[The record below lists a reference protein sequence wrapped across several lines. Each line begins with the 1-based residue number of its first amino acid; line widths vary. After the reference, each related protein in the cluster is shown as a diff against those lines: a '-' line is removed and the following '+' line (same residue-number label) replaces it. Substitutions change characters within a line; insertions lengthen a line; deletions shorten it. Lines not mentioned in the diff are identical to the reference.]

1 MSTNSQRL
9 HRPNGS
15 WGAAVV
21 WLALAAGWLMLVTG
35 LAAPARAAV
44 DTNNIDAVS
53 ATIRGAHIAEP
64 LVRTSPTTAA
74 EDAALASAITAYE
87 RRSQSEDFS
96 SLNGFLSRY
105 PQSGWA
111 PAIYTNLGLSDLHEG
126 YFSRAIE
133 EWRKAWTLGKDANE
147 PHARALVDRAVGE
160 LARLYASVGQFD
172 NLKELF
178 GEMGARP
185 VTGSATEAIQQAG
198 ELLVLVK
205 KDPRHLFNCGP
216 AALGR
221 LILAKD
227 AHDRRADAL
236 LFYRAGPNGT
246 SLAELGSLAEKAG
259 FAYRL
264 VRRAPGQPVPTMA
277 VVHWKVGHYGV
288 IVGQSHGR
296 YHVLDTAF
304 PASDL
309 WMTLAA
315 IDAES
320 SGHFLVPASGVTDG
334 GWPTVTMSEAEKVW
348 GSGPT
353 GYGPPGDVH
362 DPRAHGGRPGEP
374 PGCGGAGGGSSGN
387 GGGGGNSGMCGY
399 DIKEATVGL
408 TLSDEPVGYSPP
420 LGPKPSIEITFNQ
433 REDSQPANFSFY
445 NLSPKWTLNWLTYV
459 TDDPNNPGL
468 NVTRYLAG
476 GGSIAYSGYTSGN
489 GQFAAQQDDGSVLV
503 LVSQSP
509 VTYQR
514 KLGDGSIEIYSQ
526 SNNATA
532 YPRNIFL
539 SQVIDPQ
546 GKALTLAY
554 DNQLRLTSLT
564 DATGR
569 QTTLSYGMIQAPL
582 LVTQVTDPFG
592 RAAYLTYDSQFRLA
606 SITDVIGLTSRFQYD
621 ANSLVN
627 MMTTP
632 YGATTFAYTA
642 PSTAGAPR
650 YLQVTDPLGYNER
663 EEWVEWPSGSAP
675 IADSD
680 PSNTV
685 PQGMPATVEN
695 QYLSYR
701 DSFYWNKDAYVAA
714 GCTTAPPTISPAG
727 PCNYTM
733 ARISHF
739 THTPYPYVP
748 PGTKSTTIE
757 SVRYPLEVNRI
768 WYAYPGQSNGALF
781 QGTFSQPTG
790 IGRVLTDGTT
800 QLSLA
805 SYDTA
810 NYFLPLQIT
819 DPVGRTTSLGY
830 DPGNHIDLLTVSQ
843 TIGGVPTITDQYHYN
858 SQHEPLT
865 HIDAAGQTTTFT
877 YTTVGQLQSVTRP
890 LNEKT
895 QYFYDTAFNLSY
907 VINPNNVTSASY
919 TYDGFDRVKTFTD
932 SEGWTVQYTYDNADR
947 VTSTSY
953 PDGTSQTYTYNKL
966 DLASYQDRL
975 GRLWTYTHDA
985 DRRLTAS
992 TDPLLLTTNFAYNHQ
1007 GQLTKRT
1014 DPRGKATQWQYDVE
1028 GRLTSKIYA
1037 DASTLVTAYD
1047 PVTSRVQSVT
1057 DALNQVK
1064 TFAYAEDDRVTGVA
1078 YTGAVNP
1085 TPNVSFAYDPN
1096 FPRLTSMT
1104 DGTGTTTY
1112 GYYPVGVVGG
1122 LRLQTETQPLA
1133 TIGYIY
1139 DKLGRVKSRAVTGA
1153 GSETFGYDALD
1164 RLTTHASDLGSFT
1177 LGYLGQTGQITTRAL
1192 ASPSNL
1198 ATTWGYLPNSGDRR
1212 LASVATT
1219 GLTAGQSTG
1228 FAYTTNAEN
1237 FITGTTQTGDA
1248 AVAVPPSV
1256 VTQTG
1261 TYNNLNQLTNL
1272 TGQHLTWDA
1281 DGNLLKDATRTYSWD
1296 AESRLVAISYIGVSG
1311 QTTTFSYDGLGRRA
1325 RIARTPQ
1332 GGGTTTTNYVWCGSQ
1347 LCQARTAAGAE
1358 ARGYY
1363 AEGEF
1368 VPGSPSAS
1376 LYYAPDNLGSVRR
1389 VFSAGASP
1397 SFDYD
1402 PYGAPN
1408 QTTAPVTD
1416 FNYAGTFYNADY
1428 NGSSGLYLTT
1438 HRPYD
1443 PVAGR
1448 FLSRDPIG
1456 EAGDPAGNLYVYV
1469 GGDPLNGID
1478 PEGGAGSRPANPAD
1492 AIPVLGP
1499 CAVIWCPGQDITKP
1513 SPLTQGIMD
1522 SFCPHPHMQGD
1533 QPRPPP
1539 PPVYPPADPLAGTKR
1554 ITGARPPPPPPQPD
1568 PPWWLS
1574 LVQLLSKYLP
1584 H

>member
-9 HRPNGS
+9 HRPNGL

-64 LVRTSPTTAA
+64 LVRTSPTTTA

-96 SLNGFLSRY
+96 SLTGFLSGY

-111 PAIYTNLGLSDLHEG
+111 PAIYANLGLSDLHEG

-160 LARLYASVGQFD
+160 LARLYASFGQFD

-227 AHDRRADAL
+227 AHDVRADSL
-236 LFYRAGPNGT
+236 LFYKAGPNGA
-246 SLAELGSLAEKAG
+246 SLAELADLAEKAG

-264 VRRAPGQPVPTMA
+264 VWRAPGQSVPTMA
-277 VVHWKVGHYGV
+277 LVHWKVGHYGA
-288 IVGQSHGR
+288 IVGQANGR
-296 YHVLDTAF
+296 YHVVDAAF
-304 PASDL
+304 PAADL
-309 WMTLAA
+309 WMTAAA

-320 SGHFLVPASGVTDG
+320 SGYFLVPASGVIDG
-334 GWPTVTMSEAEKVW
+334 GWRTVANAEAATVW
-348 GSGPT
+348 GKGPT
-353 GYGPPGDVH
+353 GASQPGDNN
-362 DPRAHGGRPGEP
+362 DPRAHGGGHN
-374 PGCGGAGGGSSGN
+374 C
-387 GGGGGNSGMCGY
+387 GMCGY

-420 LGPKPSIEITFNQ
+420 LGPKPSIEITYNQ
-433 REDSQPANFSFY
+433 REDSQPANFGFY
-445 NLSPKWTLNWLTYV
+445 NVSPKWTLNWLTYV
-459 TDDPNNPGL
+459 TDDPANAGS
-468 NVTRYLAG
+468 NVTRYLPG
-476 GGSIAYSGYTSGN
+476 GGAYYYSYTGSTFPGTFN
-489 GQFAAQQDDGSVLV
+489 AQQDDGSVLV

-514 KLGDGSIEIYSQ
+514 KLGDGSIEVYSQ

-632 YGATTFAYTA
+632 YGATTFAYTP

-675 IADSD
+675 IPDSD

-685 PQGMPATVEN
+685 PQGMPATLEN

-714 GCTTAPPTISPAG
+714 GCTSAPPTISPAG

-757 SVRYPLEVNRI
+757 SVRYPLESNRI
-768 WYAYPGQSNGALF
+768 WYTYPGQSNGAIY
-781 QGTFSQPTG
+781 QGTFSQSTG

-810 NYFLPLQIT
+810 N
-819 DPVGRTTSLGY
+819 
-830 DPGNHIDLLTVSQ
+830 
-843 TIGGVPTITDQYHYN
+843 
-858 SQHEPLT
+858 
-865 HIDAAGQTTTFT
+865 
-877 YTTVGQLQSVTRP
+877 
-890 LNEKT
+890 
-895 QYFYDTAFNLSY
+895 
-907 VINPNNVTSASY
+907 
-919 TYDGFDRVKTFTD
+919 
-932 SEGWTVQYTYDNADR
+932 
-947 VTSTSY
+947 
-953 PDGTSQTYTYNKL
+953 
-966 DLASYQDRL
+966 
-975 GRLWTYTHDA
+975 
-985 DRRLTAS
+985 
-992 TDPLLLTTNFAYNHQ
+992 
-1007 GQLTKRT
+1007 
-1014 DPRGKATQWQYDVE
+1014 
-1028 GRLTSKIYA
+1028 
-1037 DASTLVTAYD
+1037 
-1047 PVTSRVQSVT
+1047 
-1057 DALNQVK
+1057 
-1064 TFAYAEDDRVTGVA
+1064 
-1078 YTGAVNP
+1078 
-1085 TPNVSFAYDPN
+1085 
-1096 FPRLTSMT
+1096 
-1104 DGTGTTTY
+1104 
-1112 GYYPVGVVGG
+1112 
-1122 LRLQTETQPLA
+1122 
-1133 TIGYIY
+1133 
-1139 DKLGRVKSRAVTGA
+1139 
-1153 GSETFGYDALD
+1153 
-1164 RLTTHASDLGSFT
+1164 
-1177 LGYLGQTGQITTRAL
+1177 
-1192 ASPSNL
+1192 
-1198 ATTWGYLPNSGDRR
+1198 
-1212 LASVATT
+1212 
-1219 GLTAGQSTG
+1219 
-1228 FAYTTNAEN
+1228 
-1237 FITGTTQTGDA
+1237 
-1248 AVAVPPSV
+1248 
-1256 VTQTG
+1256 
-1261 TYNNLNQLTNL
+1261 
-1272 TGQHLTWDA
+1272 
-1281 DGNLLKDATRTYSWD
+1281 
-1296 AESRLVAISYIGVSG
+1296 
-1311 QTTTFSYDGLGRRA
+1311 
-1325 RIARTPQ
+1325 
-1332 GGGTTTTNYVWCGSQ
+1332 
-1347 LCQARTAAGAE
+1347 
-1358 ARGYY
+1358 
-1363 AEGEF
+1363 
-1368 VPGSPSAS
+1368 
-1376 LYYAPDNLGSVRR
+1376 
-1389 VFSAGASP
+1389 
-1397 SFDYD
+1397 
-1402 PYGAPN
+1402 
-1408 QTTAPVTD
+1408 
-1416 FNYAGTFYNADY
+1416 
-1428 NGSSGLYLTT
+1428 
-1438 HRPYD
+1438 
-1443 PVAGR
+1443 
-1448 FLSRDPIG
+1448 
-1456 EAGDPAGNLYVYV
+1456 
-1469 GGDPLNGID
+1469 
-1478 PEGGAGSRPANPAD
+1478 
-1492 AIPVLGP
+1492 
-1499 CAVIWCPGQDITKP
+1499 
-1513 SPLTQGIMD
+1513 
-1522 SFCPHPHMQGD
+1522 
-1533 QPRPPP
+1533 
-1539 PPVYPPADPLAGTKR
+1539 
-1554 ITGARPPPPPPQPD
+1554 
-1568 PPWWLS
+1568 
-1574 LVQLLSKYLP
+1574 
-1584 H
+1584 